1 MKIAIAQLDYRIGDF
16 GKNTSRI
23 IDCIRNAK
31 SKKAD
36 LVVFAELAICGYPP
50 KDFLEFND
58 FISLCE
64 QSVEKIARCCI
75 DIAAIVGGPSINP
88 ALKGKALHNSAYFL
102 KDGKINQVIHKTLL
116 PNYDIFD
123 EYRYFEPN
131 RVFECIELNGSRIA
145 LTICEDLWNIIDDP
159 LYIENPMD
167 HLIKERPDFAV
178 NIAASPFSYSHDAL
192 RTSILQKNA
201 LKYKI
206 PFFNVNHTGAQTEL
220 VFDGSS
226 TIVSQDGSIFKLS
239 SFQEEI
245 KYFDLE
251 EAKQG
256 QGFGNYFLKNKSELI
271 YLALIEG
278 IKGYFQKLGFKKA
291 VLGMSGGIDSAVVL
305 ALAAKALGKENV
317 MAVMMPSPYS
327 SPGSVSDSIEMIQ
340 RTGVDSQT
348 IPIEAAMKA
357 YESILSPA
365 MAGLPEDITE
375 ENIQSRIRG
384 AILMALSNKLNL
396 ILLNTSNKSEFAVG
410 YSTLYG
416 DSIGAISVLGDVY
429 KTEVYDLAK
438 YINEIDGDIIPL
450 NIIEKAPSAELR
462 PDQKDIDTLPPYEIL
477 DQILYQY
484 IEKRQGPV
492 EIIAQGFDELLV
504 YRICKMVNQTEYK
517 RFQAPPILR
526 VSDKAF
532 GSGRRL
538 PIVAKYLG

>member
-16 GKNTSRI
+16 EINTSKI
-23 IDCIRNAK
+23 MKSIGDAK
-31 SKKAD
+31 SKNID
-36 LVVFAELAICGYPP
+36 LIVFAELAVCGYPP
-50 KDFLEFND
+50 KDFLEFKD

-64 QSVEKIARCCI
+64 HYIAKIAACC
-75 DIAAIVGGPSINP
+75 DGIAAIVGGPSINP
-88 ALKGKALHNSAYFL
+88 ALKGKALYNSAHFL
-102 KDGKINQVIHKTLL
+102 KNGKINKVIHKTLL

-131 RVFECIELNGSRIA
+131 RNFECIELNGRKIA

-167 HLIKERPDFAV
+167 HLIKESPDFAV
-178 NIAASPFSYSHDAL
+178 NIAASPFSYSHDAM
-192 RTSILQKNA
+192 RTEILKKNA
-201 LKYKI
+201 MKYKI
-206 PFFNVNHTGAQTEL
+206 PVFNVNHTGAQTEL
-220 VFDGSS
+220 IFDGNS
-226 TIVSQDGSIFKLS
+226 TVVNQNGDIYKLGSFR
-239 SFQEEI
+239 EEI
-245 KYFDLE
+245 KYFELDDV
-251 EAKQG
+251 KKSRD
-256 QGFGNYFLKNKSELI
+256 FGNYISRDKSELI
-271 YLALIEG
+271 YHALIEG

-305 ALAAKALGKENV
+305 ALAAKALGNENV

-327 SPGSVSDSIEMIQ
+327 SQGSVSDSTDMIK
-340 RTGVDSQT
+340 RAGVAFQT
-348 IPIEAAMKA
+348 IPIDAAMQA
-357 YESILSPA
+357 YDSMLKPA
-365 MAGLPEDITE
+365 MEELPDDITE

-429 KTEVYDLAK
+429 KTEVYELAK
-438 YINEIDGDIIPL
+438 YINEVDRDIIPL

-477 DQILYQY
+477 DQILFQY
-484 IEKRQGPV
+484 IEKRQGPA
-492 EIIAQGFDELLV
+492 EIIALGFDMELV
-504 YRICKMVNQTEYK
+504 FRICKMVNMSEYK